1 VIFGWYCEVWL
12 ERVVKG
18 DQLLEGFIGVEW
30 YIVPEVV
37 VAYESICNRPEN
49 VTHCFDLLMIGC
61 VLFYNTSSL

>member
-1 VIFGWYCEVWL
+1 
-12 ERVVKG
+12 VKG